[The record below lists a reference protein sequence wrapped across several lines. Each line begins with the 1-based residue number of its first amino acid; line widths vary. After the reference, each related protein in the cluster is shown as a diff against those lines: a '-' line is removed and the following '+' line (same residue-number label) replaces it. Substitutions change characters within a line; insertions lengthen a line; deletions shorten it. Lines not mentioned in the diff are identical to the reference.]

1 MQSKV
6 ASFVD
11 PNSDVEESRIYIQ
24 TGKVKRRWQLSFFEK
39 YHEISL
45 KIMAWEEVPR
55 NSIKELAIIGKK
67 NIKKIVLDMLPYWWN
82 YMEGINLENCKLL
95 LCLLEITVEVFFF
108 FFFDKKH
115 FKFFI
120 HAWYPW
126 LCIDHWPWELQIV
139 AVLEVMVDYS
149 MALMREWL
157 EKNRCTNKSC
167 FLFCN

>member
-1 MQSKV
+1 MVSLLKVHCEMQSKV

-108 FFFDKKH
+108 FFLIRNILSFSFMHGILDS
-115 FKFFI
+115 
-120 HAWYPW
+120 A
-126 LCIDHWPWELQIV
+126 
-139 AVLEVMVDYS
+139 
-149 MALMREWL
+149 
-157 EKNRCTNKSC
+157 
-167 FLFCN
+167 

>member
-6 ASFVD
+6 ASLVD

-82 YMEGINLENCKLL
+82 YMEGVKLENCKLL
-95 LCLLEITVEVFFF
+95 PCLLEITVEVFLFY
-108 FFFDKKH
+108 FDK
-115 FKFFI
+115 
-120 HAWYPW
+120 
-126 LCIDHWPWELQIV
+126 
-139 AVLEVMVDYS
+139 
-149 MALMREWL
+149 
-157 EKNRCTNKSC
+157 
-167 FLFCN
+167 

>member
-1 MQSKV
+1 MVSLLKVHCEMQSKV

-95 LCLLEITVEVFFF
+95 LCLLEITVEVFLF
-108 FFFDKKH
+108 
-115 FKFFI
+115 
-120 HAWYPW
+120 
-126 LCIDHWPWELQIV
+126 
-139 AVLEVMVDYS
+139 S
-149 MALMREWL
+149 
-157 EKNRCTNKSC
+157 
-167 FLFCN
+167 FLISNLLSFSFMHGILDSA

>member
-1 MQSKV
+1 MVSLLKVHCEMQSKV

-24 TGKVKRRWQLSFFEK
+24 TGKVKRRWQLSLFEK

-67 NIKKIVLDMLPYWWN
+67 NIKKIVLDMLSYWWN

-95 LCLLEITVEVFFF
+95 LCLLEITVEVFLF
-108 FFFDKKH
+108 
-115 FKFFI
+115 
-120 HAWYPW
+120 
-126 LCIDHWPWELQIV
+126 
-139 AVLEVMVDYS
+139 S
-149 MALMREWL
+149 
-157 EKNRCTNKSC
+157 
-167 FLFCN
+167 FLISNILSFSFMHGILDSA

>member
-1 MQSKV
+1 MVSLLKVHCEMQSKV

-45 KIMAWEEVPR
+45 KIMAWEEVPW

-95 LCLLEITVEVFFF
+95 LCLLEITVEVFLF
-108 FFFDKKH
+108 
-115 FKFFI
+115 
-120 HAWYPW
+120 
-126 LCIDHWPWELQIV
+126 
-139 AVLEVMVDYS
+139 S
-149 MALMREWL
+149 
-157 EKNRCTNKSC
+157 
-167 FLFCN
+167 FLISNILSFSFMHGILDSA

>member
-6 ASFVD
+6 ASLVD

-67 NIKKIVLDMLPYWWN
+67 NIKKIALDMLPYWWN
-82 YMEGINLENCKLL
+82 YMKGTDLEVDILS
-95 LCLLEITVEVFFF
+95 FFT
-108 FFFDKKH
+108 
-115 FKFFI
+115 
-120 HAWYPW
+120 HARYPW
-126 LCIDHWPWELQIV
+126 TLALYRSLALRV
-139 AVLEVMVDYS
+139 ANCCYVFKVTVDYS
-149 MALMREWL
+149 MALMWEWL
-157 EKNRCTNKSC
+157 EEKKMHK
-167 FLFCN
+167 

>member
-1 MQSKV
+1 MVSLLKVHCEMQSKV
-6 ASFVD
+6 ASFVY

-108 FFFDKKH
+108 FFLIRNILSFSFMHGILDS
-115 FKFFI
+115 
-120 HAWYPW
+120 A
-126 LCIDHWPWELQIV
+126 
-139 AVLEVMVDYS
+139 
-149 MALMREWL
+149 
-157 EKNRCTNKSC
+157 
-167 FLFCN
+167 